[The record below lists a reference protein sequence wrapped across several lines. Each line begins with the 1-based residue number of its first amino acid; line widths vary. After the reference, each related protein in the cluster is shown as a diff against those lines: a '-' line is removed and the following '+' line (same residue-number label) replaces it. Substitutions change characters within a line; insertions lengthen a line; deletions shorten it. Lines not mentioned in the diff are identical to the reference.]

1 MKAEDTQKAVRR
13 NFLSGSY
20 KIQKTEEVLKSKAL
34 AGATLA
40 ILSQMAVAQSSV
52 TLYGVAD
59 IGLEF
64 LTQAN
69 AAGDKLVRMTT
80 GNLSGSRWGLRGV
93 EDLGG
98 GLKAVFTLE
107 NGFDLDTGALNMG
120 GRLFGR
126 QAYVGMEDKWGRVT
140 LGRQQNSLN
149 DLLVNYDPMVLAARY
164 SVLAIDPTLAGRYD
178 NSAKYTGVLGPITA
192 TAIYSFARGTTITN
206 GGTTSFGSEVP
217 GDIKS
222 DRAFGGGLEYANG
235 NFGATVVYDQQ
246 QGTLGVTGQNS
257 GQTDR
262 RIAAAA
268 NASFGNSTILAGY
281 RWFNGD
287 IGVARGTP
295 QRRNDVFWLGYRY
308 QTTAALTLTGAGY
321 YMDNKRNGQDPWMLV
336 ASATYGFSKRTD
348 ATLRVGYVH
357 NKENSNLG
365 LNGFASTINPGE
377 SQTGVMVNIRHKF

>member
-1 MKAEDTQKAVRR
+1 MQPIRPAD
-13 NFLSGSY
+13 
-20 KIQKTEEVLKSKAL
+20 VL
-34 AGATLA
+34 
-40 ILSQMAVAQSSV
+40 ILC
-52 TLYGVAD
+52 
-59 IGLEF
+59 GL
-64 LTQAN
+64 
-69 AAGDKLVRMTT
+69 
-80 GNLSGSRWGLRGV
+80 
-93 EDLGG
+93 
-98 GLKAVFTLE
+98 
-107 NGFDLDTGALNMG
+107 

-164 SVLAIDPTLAGRYD
+164 SVLAIDPSLAGRYD

-235 NFGATVVYDQQ
+235 NFGATVAYDQQ

-348 ATLRVGYVH
+348 ASLRVGYAH

-365 LNGFASTINPGE
+365 LNGFGSTIKPGDN
-377 SQTGVMVNIRHKF
+377 QTGVMVNIRHKF